1 MESGKEHSA
10 LPISVCILVLNEED
24 RLLRTLPPLQA
35 FEDIVVLD
43 SGSRDQSISMC
54 ENAGATVYKEKW
66 EGFGPTRIKLFK
78 KATQP
83 WILWLDADEVV
94 TPDLIDE
101 LQSLFKTGPEADG
114 YEINR
119 MVYFEKHWIRHG
131 DWFPDWNLRLFRAG
145 AWEME
150 PRAVHESL
158 ILKGRSERLN
168 GLIEHHTYRNWEDQR
183 KRSKRYAR
191 LWAEEHAKHK
201 QAGLT
206 DAFTHACLRFIK
218 GFLFKRGFMDGVMG
232 WKIAIANAHEVYL
245 KYRYLR
251 ELNTQ

>member
-1 MESGKEHSA
+1 MESDKEHSS

-24 RLLRTLPPLQA
+24 RLQRTLPPLKA

-43 SGSRDQSISMC
+43 SGSTDNSISMC
-54 ENAGATVYKEKW
+54 ETAGATVYKEQW

-78 KATQP
+78 KATRP

-94 TPDLIDE
+94 TPELIDE
-101 LQSLFKTGPEADG
+101 LHKLFKAEPDADG

-119 MVYFEKHWIRHG
+119 IVYFEERWIRHG
-131 DWFPDWNLRLFRAG
+131 DWFPDWNLRLFRVN

-158 ILKGRSERLN
+158 KLNGSCGRLN
-168 GLIEHHTYRNWEDQR
+168 GLLEHYTYRDWEDQR
-183 KRSKRYAR
+183 NRSKRYAM
-191 LWAEEHAKHK
+191 LWAEEHAKSKH
-201 QAGLT
+201 ANLC
-206 DAFTHACLRFIK
+206 DAITHSFYRFIK
-218 GFLFKRGFMDGVMG
+218 GFLFKKGFMDGVMG
-232 WKIAIANAHEVYL
+232 WKIAKANAYEVYL

-251 ELNTQ
+251 KLNAQ

>member
-1 MESGKEHSA
+1 MESDNQNNC

-24 RLLRTLPPLQA
+24 RLQRALPPLKA
-35 FEDIVVLD
+35 FADIVVLD
-43 SGSRDQSISMC
+43 SGSTDQSIAMC
-54 ENAGATVYKEKW
+54 ETAGATVYKEAW

-94 TPDLIDE
+94 TPELVDE
-101 LQSLFKTGPEADG
+101 LRSLFKAEPNADG

-119 MVYFEKHWIRHG
+119 IVYFEKRWIRHG
-131 DWFPDWNLRLFRAG
+131 DWFPDWNIRLFRAN

-158 ILKGRSERLN
+158 KLKGSCERLK
-168 GLIEHHTYRNWEDQR
+168 GLLEHHSYRDWNDQR
-183 KRSKRYAR
+183 KRSKRYAM
-191 LWAEEHAKHK
+191 LWAKEHVQSK
-201 QAGLT
+201 QASRC
-206 DAFTHACLRFIK
+206 DPITHAFYRFRK
-218 GFLFKRGFMDGVMG
+218 GLLFKKGFMDGIMG
-232 WKIAIANAHEVYL
+232 WKIAKANAHEVYL

-251 ELNTQ
+251 ELNT